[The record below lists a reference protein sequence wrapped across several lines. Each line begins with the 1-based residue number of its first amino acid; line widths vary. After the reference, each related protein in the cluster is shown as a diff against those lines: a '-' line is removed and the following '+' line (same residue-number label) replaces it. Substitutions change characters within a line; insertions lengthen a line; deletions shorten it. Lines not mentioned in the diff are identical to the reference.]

1 MRNTNLCPPSYNN
14 RKRLKR
20 FYRRFF
26 STPQELTD
34 FVNQVMEN
42 DAGLVMANQVQRFV
56 DLSRENQ
63 GNYHS
68 RSDFLTIS
76 YCRICLESFH
86 YLSTAKNNNDFW
98 GLFADIWQ
106 KNGFTNIK
114 DHFVW
119 YKDANDSRRPEVTAG
134 AFLTF
139 MRDIRNIAF
148 HEGKCWYSVVFSKS
162 NNLFVVEGEKET
174 YYCCASFSYTDFEFS
189 FVKGC
194 IGFIKEY
201 CANKEDKYE
210 QPTTN

>member
-76 YCRICLESFH
+76 YCRICLESLQH
-86 YLSTAKNNNDFW
+86 LSKPKAEIIFSNFLRMYGKRMVLIISKITLCGTMILMIFP
-98 GLFADIWQ
+98 
-106 KNGFTNIK
+106 
-114 DHFVW
+114 
-119 YKDANDSRRPEVTAG
+119 SRE
-134 AFLTF
+134 
-139 MRDIRNIAF
+139 
-148 HEGKCWYSVVFSKS
+148 
-162 NNLFVVEGEKET
+162 
-174 YYCCASFSYTDFEFS
+174 
-189 FVKGC
+189 
-194 IGFIKEY
+194 
-201 CANKEDKYE
+201 
-210 QPTTN
+210 

>member
-76 YCRICLESFH
+76 YCRICLESH
-86 YLSTAKNNNDFW
+86 QHLSKIKSRNYFFK
-98 GLFADIWQ
+98 LFADVWQ
-106 KNGFTNIK
+106 KNGFNYIK
-114 DHFVW
+114 DHFVR
-119 YKDANDSRRPEVTAG
+119 YNDSDDFPEQGVTAG
-134 AFLTF
+134 AFLAF
-139 MRDIRNIAF
+139 MHDVRNIAF
-148 HEGKCWYSVVFSKS
+148 HDGKCWYSVVFSTKS
-162 NNLFVVEGEKET
+162 NLFVVEDKKGT